1 MRTNI
6 FVLASLLVVS
16 ACSNKDAGGG
26 DDTEDGSST
35 TEPTE
40 PVDLIPF
47 YSDPPQNLL
56 FISIDTYRRDYMARY
71 GNAGGDGLTPFMD
84 NLARQ
89 SVALDNHTSCSAWTF
104 PSMMC
109 ALNGM
114 TNVDAAWMPKLS
126 KEYRGK
132 APTDRWTLG
141 KQLQDA
147 GFYTAFVTSNSWL
160 SEDWLNDQ
168 GYTWQENP
176 SLSNAT
182 EAYEYARD
190 HLLANV
196 DIDNERWFL
205 HFHIKEPHAAYNPPD
220 QYLDALDDLPP
231 YEGYDLSVKDEHY
244 DIKGDWSVLDKEEQQ
259 LLKAHLLARYAGEM
273 LYMDDQLADIWQDLS
288 DQGMLDD
295 TLVVFF
301 TDHGEEFWEH
311 GVQTHAYNLFREQN
325 DTIAFFWRKNLEP
338 KAWKEP
344 TTHIDIP
351 PTVLKA
357 LGLSVPEN
365 VVGLPV
371 GDAERDRPIFGE
383 VVANWGVVQ
392 SVMVDGLKLQYRW
405 NTGDK
410 WLTDMNTDP
419 TEQSNLYDS
428 DDPRVLE
435 LWDLLQPK
443 VDRMGPLSQEYDE
456 VDPGP

>member
-1 MRTNI
+1 MRMTI
-6 FVLASLLVVS
+6 FVLTSLLTLA
-16 ACSNKDAGGG
+16 ACSDKDGGKDK
-26 DDTEDGSST
+26 DDETDTS
-35 TEPTE
+35 EPDTTE

-47 YSDPPQNLL
+47 YADPPKNLL
-56 FISIDTYRRDYMARY
+56 FISIDTYRRDYMDRY
-71 GNAGGDGLTPFMD
+71 GAAGGAGLTTFMD
-84 NLARQ
+84 NIARQ
-89 SVALDNHTSCSAWTF
+89 SVALDDHTSCSAWTF

-109 ALNGM
+109 ALNGT
-114 TNVDAAWMPKLS
+114 TNVDAAFMPKLS
-126 KEYRGK
+126 KEYRAK
-132 APTDRWTLG
+132 APGGRWTLA
-141 KQLQDA
+141 KQLQEA
-147 GFYTAFVTSNSWL
+147 GFYTAFVTTNSWL
-160 SEDWLNDQ
+160 SENWLNDQ

-176 SLSNAT
+176 DVGNAT

-205 HFHIKEPHAAYNPPD
+205 HFHIKEPHAAYNPPEK
-220 QYLDALDDLPP
+220 YLDGLDDLPP

-244 DIKGDWSVLDKEEQQ
+244 DIKGDWNSLEEDDQE
-259 LLKAHLLARYAGEM
+259 LLLAHLLVRYAGEM
-273 LYMDDQLADIWQDLS
+273 KYMDDQLADIWQDLS

-311 GVQTHAYNLFREQN
+311 GVQTHAYNLFREEN
-325 DTIAFFWRKNLEP
+325 DTIAFFWRKNVEP
-338 KAWKEP
+338 QAWKEP

-357 LGLSVPEN
+357 LGLSIPET

-371 GDAERDRPIFGE
+371 GDAPADRPIFGE

-405 NTGDK
+405 SNGDK
-410 WLTDMNTDP
+410 WLNDLKTDP
-419 TEQSNLYDS
+419 TEQTNLYDA

-435 LWDLLQPK
+435 LWELLQPK
-443 VDRMGPLSQEYDE
+443 IDRMGPLSPEFDE